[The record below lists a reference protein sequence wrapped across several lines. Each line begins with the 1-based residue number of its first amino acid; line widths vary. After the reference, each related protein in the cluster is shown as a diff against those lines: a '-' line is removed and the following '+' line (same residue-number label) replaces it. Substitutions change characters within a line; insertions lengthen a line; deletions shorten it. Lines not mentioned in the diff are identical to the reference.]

1 MEFRAKEL
9 QILIYKFLYTFSFA
23 MTQNVSHTKLKRILE
38 KVNVT
43 ITGGVFVLHIKWVK
57 AYTYITIIHT
67 GYI

>member
-1 MEFRAKEL
+1 
-9 QILIYKFLYTFSFA
+9 